1 MSIDDIQYLK
11 QNSFKQSYTFI
22 IDSKDRNYLDFREPN
37 NYTITFD
44 EPFKNVFGLEV
55 IDASVPKTMYNID
68 KYNNILYYKIND
80 SSIEYR
86 EFINNTIHS
95 TDNNY
100 FSQITL
106 STGEY
111 SISTLIKEINYNF
124 FKKYGNND
132 VIKIKALTTP
142 PDISNKI
149 EFISKFQFCLNMNI
163 STINKSLGFDLTQ
176 NDNNTN
182 DFEYISEIHND
193 INKYKFFFSK
203 NFDTNHKIISPGIVD
218 LIGEKYVILNCP
230 EIEEH
235 STISLSYSKHNLG
248 LARFKLGI
256 IGYNDE
262 NISIN
267 KTKLREFH
275 PIGKFSKMT
284 LQFKTQA
291 GFLYDFKGTNH
302 NITFNIHYYQAID
315 NNEFNKS
322 VLNPNYNPNFLKY
335 KIDYQLKNNNNNFS
349 KYKTQL
355 NYNSNSDSNSES
367 QSNSESD
374 SDSKSDS

>member
-11 QNSFKQSYTFI
+11 QNSFKQSYSFI
-22 IDSKDRNYLDFREPN
+22 IDSKDRNYLDFRDPN

-68 KYNNILYYKIND
+68 KYNNKLFIKINKPNN
-80 SSIEYR
+80 SN
-86 EFINNTIHS
+86 FINETIYN
-95 TDNNY
+95 DQ
-100 FSQITL
+100 FEEFEIKE
-106 STGEY
+106 GEY
-111 SISTLIKEINYNF
+111 SISTLIKQINNELY
-124 FKKYGNND
+124 KQYQND
-132 VIKIKALTTP
+132 IKINALSTP
-142 PDISNKI
+142 PEITNKI
-149 EFISKFQFCLNMNI
+149 QFKSQYQFILNMNK

-176 NDNNTN
+176 NDNQNQ
-182 DFEYISEIHND
+182 FFQYIPEISND
-193 INKYKFFFSK
+193 ITKYKFFLSK
-203 NFDTNHKIISPGIVD
+203 QNNQDNQDNQHFITSPGIVD

-230 EIEEH
+230 EIEDH
-235 STISLSYSKHNLG
+235 STVSLSYSKHNLG

-284 LQFKTQA
+284 LQFKTQQ

-302 NITFNIHYYQAID
+302 NITFNIHYYQAYDI
-315 NNEFNKS
+315 NQFNKS
-322 VLNPNYNPNFLKY
+322 ILNPNYNPNFLKY
-335 KIDYQLKNNNNNFS
+335 KIDYQLNNNS
-349 KYKTQL
+349 KSESESESEYESESESK
-355 NYNSNSDSNSES
+355 SNSKSES
-367 QSNSESD
+367 ESKSESD
-374 SDSKSDS
+374 